1 MSESLT
7 SKSVFKGHSMSEE
20 WIDLRL
26 VSIMSLMLA
35 SSALMV
41 TVVDP
46 PQAQANIQAV
56 YTVLIA
62 YTVYSAIFYIL
73 SVRYSNLVPARIMH
87 WLDICWFIALIA
99 LTNGTNSIFFT
110 FFFFAILVASFGWGY
125 SSGLYLT
132 LVSAALFTAWVYIG
146 VGRIRPYNSIA
157 YC

>member
-1 MSESLT
+1 
-7 SKSVFKGHSMSEE
+7 MSEE

-26 VSIMSLMLA
+26 VSIMRLMLA

-73 SVRYSNLVPARIMH
+73 SIRRQSRSGKDHALARHVLVHRFDCAQ
-87 WLDICWFIALIA
+87 
-99 LTNGTNSIFFT
+99 NGTNSIFFT
-110 FFFFAILVASFGWGY
+110 F
-125 SSGLYLT
+125 SSCNSGGL
-132 LVSAALFTAWVYIG
+132 I
-146 VGRIRPYNSIA
+146 
-157 YC
+157 